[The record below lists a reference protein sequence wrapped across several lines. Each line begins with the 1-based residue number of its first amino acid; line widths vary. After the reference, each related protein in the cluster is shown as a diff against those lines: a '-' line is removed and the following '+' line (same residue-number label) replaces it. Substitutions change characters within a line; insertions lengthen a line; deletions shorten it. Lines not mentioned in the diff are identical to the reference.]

1 MDAQPSEITRQ
12 LAAAGADAGVRNECF
27 EILHA
32 ELLKMARA
40 ELARHRR
47 GATLNTHALVNE
59 SYLKLF
65 KQDKDPRFHS
75 RKHFFASAAQAMR
88 HIVIDHARRK
98 LAERRGA
105 GINPIDIDE
114 AVIAIDS
121 QAEQLLALDSALKR
135 LEARDTRLAEIIELR
150 FFAGLSVEQLAE
162 TLETSTATIKRDTR
176 LARAFLNKELGQTD

>member
-1 MDAQPSEITRQ
+1 MAESSDITRH
-12 LAAAGADAGVRNECF
+12 LAQAGDDPQVRDACF
-27 EILHA
+27 ELLHG

-65 KQDKDPRFHS
+65 KDGKDPRFQS

-88 HIVIDHARRK
+88 HIVIDYARRK
-98 LAERRGA
+98 LADRRGA
-105 GINPIDIDE
+105 GVSPVDIE
-114 AVIAIDS
+114 TEVIAIDS
-121 QAEQLLALDSALKR
+121 QAEQLLALDTALN
-135 LEARDTRLAEIIELR
+135 RLAERDPRLAEVVELR

-176 LARAFLNKELGQTD
+176 LARAFLNKELGQTA